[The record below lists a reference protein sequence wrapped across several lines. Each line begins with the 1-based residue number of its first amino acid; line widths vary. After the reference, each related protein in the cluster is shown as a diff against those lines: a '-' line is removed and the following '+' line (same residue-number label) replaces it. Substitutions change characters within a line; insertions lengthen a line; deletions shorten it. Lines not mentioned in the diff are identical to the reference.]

1 MKDIAVIIPVH
12 ELKDET
18 EKNLLLN
25 AINNVKKCQK
35 NYEFKLNTYIV
46 TSLTL
51 DKEFTD
57 GCTVIVNNG
66 DTDFCSQVNLG
77 AKTVTEDYFSILEF
91 DDEYNEKWFSMVH
104 KYFYSNED
112 VSVFLP
118 INIQIFSKEDYRQ
131 FANEAPWAMQF
142 SQELGFVDF
151 KCLENYYGFNITGG
165 VFNRN
170 DFNRIGGLKPSIEV
184 AFNYEFLLR
193 VTNKKLKVFIVPK
206 EGYRHVI
213 DRENSLTD
221 ICGKK
226 FTQDEV
232 DKWYALATKEYPYE
246 EDRKNDIYT
255 TEAEDNTN
263 ND

>member
-12 ELKDET
+12 ELKDDT
-18 EKNLLLN
+18 EKNLLVN
-25 AINNVKKCQK
+25 AINNVKKCQEK
-35 NYEFKLNTYIV
+35 YEYKLNTYIV
-46 TSLTL
+46 TPLSLDENIIGDCQVITNTG
-51 DKEFTD
+51 ETD
-57 GCTVIVNNG
+57 Y
-66 DTDFCSQVNLG
+66 CSQVNL
-77 AKTVTEDYFSILEF
+77 AAQTVKEEYFSVLEF
-91 DDEYNEKWFSMVH
+91 DDEYNERWFSMVH
-104 KYFYSNED
+104 NYFYTNED

-118 INIQIFSKEDYRQ
+118 INIQIFSHEDYRQ

-151 KCLENYYGFNITGG
+151 KCLENYYGINLTGG
-165 VFNRN
+165 VFNRD
-170 DFNRIGGLKPSIEV
+170 DFNRVGGFKPSIQV

-226 FTQDEV
+226 FSQEEV
-232 DKWYALATKEYPYE
+232 DKWYALALKEYAYD
-246 EDRKNDIYT
+246 EDRKIDIYT
-255 TEAEDNTN
+255 TVEDKA
-263 ND
+263 